1 MCVSVEIAVEATG
14 GGLNRTKIVKMLA
27 MSIVL
32 SSITGIRCM
41 LCRAGGQPPDEKEK
55 VSSGQK
61 RLWVGLPSDSTDMGR
76 GTRPPHLI
84 FDKSDPGW
92 GG

>member
-32 SSITGIRCM
+32 SSITGIIKVHAVSR
-41 LCRAGGQPPDEKEK
+41 GG
-55 VSSGQK
+55 STARRK
-61 RLWVGLPSDSTDMGR
+61 R
-76 GTRPPHLI
+76 
-84 FDKSDPGW
+84 KSV
-92 GG
+92 